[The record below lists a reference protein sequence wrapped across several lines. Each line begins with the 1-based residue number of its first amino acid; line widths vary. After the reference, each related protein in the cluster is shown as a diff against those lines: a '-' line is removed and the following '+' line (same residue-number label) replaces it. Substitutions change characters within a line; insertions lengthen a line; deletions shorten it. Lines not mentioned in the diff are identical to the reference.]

1 MPFRPSI
8 LCCAVLSAALLTATA
23 CSSLTDAHT
32 AKQEMMDHYLAG
44 EYGPVRKILDDKL
57 KPSSWCNDSVVGT
70 GDEIMWRLEA
80 GTLCFLQEDY
90 QTGIAH
96 FDAAEARA
104 EDFDSRAVVN
114 MREIGAESAVLV
126 TNLNALPYRGLC
138 RDRNL
143 LPVFKALAY
152 LGKKDEEGFRVE
164 LFRLRENQEKV
175 LTDYRRFAEAEEKAV
190 EKTRKENRE
199 AASGIRADK
208 IFSLTNNESVNR
220 ELKKTERTARR
231 GYGSFI
237 NPFGIFLSAYG
248 YAREGDFENALVDFE
263 RLRRIMPRSRQ
274 LRSLYAYA
282 MARAGRTLPERLAD
296 VKQPDFPFERNSV
309 LVVFANGRSA
319 ALRQA
324 SLYLPVIFRG
334 YATLVAVAWPVC
346 EYYQAPY
353 SGMTVRSGE
362 KVYSD
367 ETIADLDGILAEEY
381 RERLPGLIAR
391 TVISTAVKE
400 FGSYAATRAAA
411 NADKWAGVAV
421 DVTTTLYKMAV
432 NTADTRS
439 WEILPKEF
447 RFAMAPIPEDRTI
460 VITFSDSSTI
470 KAVIPAD
477 AESAILYINAPSRQS
492 PPLCRIFP
500 LHSHSSSH

>member
-1 MPFRPSI
+1 MRSCRSLI
-8 LCCAVLSAALLTATA
+8 SCLALSAALLAATA

-32 AKQEMMDHYLAG
+32 AKQEMMSRYLAG
-44 EYGPVRKILDDKL
+44 QYDEAREILDDRL
-57 KPSSWCNDSVVGT
+57 RPSSWCNDSVVGT
-70 GDEIMWRLEA
+70 GDEVMWRLEA
-80 GTLCFLQEDY
+80 GTLCFLQKDY
-90 QTGIAH
+90 ETGIAH
-96 FDAAEARA
+96 FEAAEERV
-104 EDFDSRAVVN
+104 EDFDARAVVN

-143 LPVFKALAY
+143 LPVFKAFAY
-152 LGKKDEEGFRVE
+152 LGKNDEEGFRVE

-190 EKTRKENRE
+190 DKAREENSE
-199 AASGIRADK
+199 AASGISADK
-208 IFSLTNNESVNR
+208 IFTLTNNASVNK
-220 ELKKTERTARR
+220 ELKETEKVSRR

-237 NPFGIFLSAYG
+237 NPFAIFLSAYG

-263 RLRRIMPRSRQ
+263 RLRRIMPRSRK
-274 LRSLYAYA
+274 LRSLYVYA
-282 MARAGRTLPERLAD
+282 MIRAGRTLPKNLSG
-296 VKQPDFPFERNSV
+296 VKPPDFPFERNAV
-309 LVVFANGRSA
+309 LVVLANGRSA
-319 ALRQA
+319 ALRQS

-346 EYYQAPY
+346 EYYEAPY
-353 SGMTVRSGE
+353 SGMAVQSGE
-362 KVYSD
+362 NVYTD
-367 ETIADLDGILAEEY
+367 ETLADLDGILAQEY

-391 TVISTAVKE
+391 TIISTAVKE

-411 NADKWAGVAV
+411 QANEWAGVAV

-447 RFAMAPIPEDRTI
+447 RVAMAPIPEDRTV
-460 VITFSDSSTI
+460 VITLSDSSTI
-470 KAVIPAD
+470 KAVIPDDAD
-477 AESAILYINAPSRQS
+477 SAIIYINAPSRQS
-492 PPLCRIFP
+492 APLCRIFP
-500 LHSHSSSH
+500 LHAH